1 MQFKK
6 SIVPFKCNL
15 FKTLIANGIY
25 SKANT
30 EQELEEVKT
39 RSEKLSIKIKNFVQ
53 YLKKRL
59 NSKEVNIKKSEEDK
73 PSNRFKQN
81 QTKSN

>member
-15 FKTLIANGIY
+15 FKTLITKGFY
-25 SKANT
+25 SKAIT

-39 RSEKLSIKIKNFVQ
+39 RYEILSIKIKNFIQ

-59 NSKEVNIKKSEEDK
+59 NSKEVNKKIG
-73 PSNRFKQN
+73 RG
-81 QTKSN
+81 

>member
-1 MQFKK
+1 MGF
-6 SIVPFKCNL
+6 
-15 FKTLIANGIY
+15 Y

-73 PSNRFKQN
+73 PSDPFKQN